1 MSKSKPKDQHAD
13 ATRCIHAGEDRHGQA
28 APLTTPIA
36 QTSVFV
42 VPKVEDLRRY
52 AKGDSGLY
60 LYSRY
65 GNPTITAAEE
75 KIAKL
80 EGAEAAVATSSGM
93 AAELVAVLAT
103 CQAGDEIVS
112 MLDVYGGTVKL
123 FEQVLPRCGIKVRF
137 IPYHDIG
144 NADRYFSRKT
154 RMLFLESP
162 TNPTLRC
169 VDLAPLCELGRKR
182 KACVVVDNTFA
193 TPVLQKP
200 LGLGADMVIHS
211 ATKYLGGH
219 SDLTAGVLA
228 GSKQWMDVARPLMI
242 LTGGC
247 VDPGCAY
254 LLVRGLKTLQVRVE
268 RACRNAAQIAEAL
281 RQHPKVA
288 QVYYP
293 GLPDHDA
300 YEIARRQMKDF
311 GMMVSFD
318 LRGGG
323 RAAERFID
331 SLQLWYLA
339 ASLGGVESTVSYPVL
354 TSHLG
359 LSAKQLELLGV
370 TPATVRLSVGI
381 EDADDLIGDLQAGA
395 GSRITLFCTI
405 ETAAAS
411 RPRTLP
417 NALGCQPAGVT
428 MLVWRSLIVL
438 FLACALGIAQEKVPA
453 KPASPVASASNS
465 SLSDEQIRQ
474 LIRLSADKDIEND
487 KKQRDYTYVERQQM
501 RQA

>member
-1 MSKSKPKDQHAD
+1 MSKPRKSREPTD
-13 ATRCIHAGEDRHGQA
+13 ATRCVHSGEDRHGQS

-42 VPKVEDLRRY
+42 VPRVEDLRRY
-52 AKGDSGLY
+52 AKGNSDMY

-65 GNPTITAAEE
+65 GNPTIAAVEE
-75 KIAKL
+75 KIAAL
-80 EGAEAAVATSSGM
+80 EGAEAAIVTSSGM

-137 IPYHDIG
+137 VPYRDIK
-144 NADRYFSRKT
+144 NAARYFSRKT

-169 VDLAPLCELGRKR
+169 VDLAALCELGRKR

-200 LGLGADMVIHS
+200 LELGADIVIHS

-228 GSKQWMDVARPLMI
+228 GSKKWMDAARPIMI

-247 VDPGCAY
+247 IDPGCAY
-254 LLVRGLKTLQVRVE
+254 LLLRGLKTLDVRVE
-268 RACRNAAQIAEAL
+268 RACRNAARIAEML
-281 RQHPKVA
+281 REHPKVVR
-288 QVYYP
+288 VYYP
-293 GLPDHDA
+293 GLKDHDA
-300 YEIARRQMKDF
+300 HDIARRQMKDF

-318 LRGGG
+318 LRGSG

-331 SLQLWYLA
+331 SLKLWYLA

-354 TSHLG
+354 TSHIG
-359 LSAKQLELLGV
+359 LSAKQLKLLGV
-370 TPATVRLSVGI
+370 SAATVRLSVGI
-381 EDADDLIGDLQAGA
+381 EDADDLLADLQQA
-395 GSRITLFCTI
+395 L
-405 ETAAAS
+405 AS
-411 RPRTLP
+411 
-417 NALGCQPAGVT
+417 
-428 MLVWRSLIVL
+428 I
-438 FLACALGIAQEKVPA
+438 
-453 KPASPVASASNS
+453 
-465 SLSDEQIRQ
+465 
-474 LIRLSADKDIEND
+474 
-487 KKQRDYTYVERQQM
+487 
-501 RQA
+501 